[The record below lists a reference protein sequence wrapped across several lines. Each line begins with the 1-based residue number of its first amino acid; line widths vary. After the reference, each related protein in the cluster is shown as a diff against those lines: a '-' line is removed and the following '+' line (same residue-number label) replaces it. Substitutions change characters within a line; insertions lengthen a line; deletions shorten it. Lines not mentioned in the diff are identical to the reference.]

1 MAAIL
6 NQGLTALRDATK
18 VKVTHVGVATDASV
32 FAAAQT
38 VLDPAGGG
46 AANRLIKAK
55 AQADVDFQTADFTMT
70 IDGTT
75 EMTNKTIFTIGV
87 LQGAATADAMTRS
100 VRTQGIGVQAG
111 DAFTLGVRMKSEDN
125 TP

>member
-1 MAAIL
+1 MPAIL
-6 NQGLTALRDATK
+6 NQGETVVRDA
-18 VKVTHVGVATDASV
+18 VKGVVSHVGVATDATAFS
-32 FAAAQT
+32 AAQT

-46 AANRLIKAK
+46 AANRLIKAAAK
-55 AQADVDFQTADFTMT
+55 VDVDFQTEDYTMT

-75 EMTNKTIFTIGV
+75 EMTNKTIFTVGV
-87 LQGAATADAMTRS
+87 LNGPATANALTRS

-111 DAFTLGVRMKSEDN
+111 DAFTIGVRLKHEDN